1 MKRRSWHEDCP
12 VSLDDRAAL
21 QLSYLGYDRCEVR
34 SIGDGDEFSAGHVL
48 SRGLLHPATTDASAT
63 APARHYTLAAFRF
76 PAGAPPAHIPEMHP
90 CFGEAAQRRV
100 RPAAGW
106 PSPLLRR
113 AGGTPWQERRGWVG
127 KNKEG
132 NAPAEGHASHRRRDS
147 RALEGKIQP
156 LVSEPLHPV

>member
-1 MKRRSWHEDCP
+1 MKRCSWHEDCP

-90 CFGEAAQRRV
+90 CFGEAAQHRV
-100 RPAAGW
+100 RPCRRIALSSSSQGGWNTMAGTAGAGREEQRRECAGRG
-106 PSPLLRR
+106 PRFSPKARLAR
-113 AGGTPWQERRGWVG
+113 
-127 KNKEG
+127 
-132 NAPAEGHASHRRRDS
+132 S
-147 RALEGKIQP
+147 
-156 LVSEPLHPV
+156 

>member
-1 MKRRSWHEDCP
+1 MKRCSWHEDCP

-100 RPAAGW
+100 RPA
-106 PSPLLRR
+106 
-113 AGGTPWQERRGWVG
+113 VG
-127 KNKEG
+127 
-132 NAPAEGHASHRRRDS
+132 
-147 RALEGKIQP
+147 
-156 LVSEPLHPV
+156 